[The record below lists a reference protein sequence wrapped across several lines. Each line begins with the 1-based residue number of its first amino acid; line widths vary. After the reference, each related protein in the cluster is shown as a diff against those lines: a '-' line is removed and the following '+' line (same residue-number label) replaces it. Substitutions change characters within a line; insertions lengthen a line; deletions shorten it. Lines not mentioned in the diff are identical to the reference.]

1 MEVSPGTL
9 IAVKILI
16 RGKGV
21 YILLIVSLLLLYYS
35 VFVKHHQITYLLIL
49 VSMLNVLTAILSDS
63 DNHKA
68 LFYALRISG
77 AKPSAIMTY
86 ILTVSVLITLIGLIP
101 IVIKADIVKT
111 LATLVVNT
119 LASALILYYI
129 FLKIKKHTALDVV

>member
-1 MEVSPGTL
+1 
-9 IAVKILI
+9 
-16 RGKGV
+16 
-21 YILLIVSLLLLYYS
+21 
-35 VFVKHHQITYLLIL
+35 
-49 VSMLNVLTAILSDS
+49 MLNVLTAILSDS

-77 AKPSAIMTY
+77 AKPSVIMTY

-111 LATLVVNT
+111 LATLVVNI